1 MLGMLGWAA
10 FQPVFYSSSPFL
22 SLANNLPC
30 SLSANPLG
38 WLFVLWTLLSW
49 STSFP
54 PRSSGNC
61 WFHYLSSHSYLLN
74 GSFIKGK
81 SRVWF
86 HALCHRPLPTP
97 GSGCGFVLNEFVKWN
112 QIRFSLPPL
121 PPTEVPSLF
130 LLSCRMGPR
139 LLCDS
144 LPLPSTVLWFLL
156 RGPTGHGSGNPTFM
170 HWTQKHTPWAGTIV
184 CIS

>member
-61 WFHYLSSHSYLLN
+61 WFHYLSSPSYLLN

-97 GSGCGFVLNEFVKWN
+97 GSGCGFVLNELVKWN
-112 QIRFSLPPL
+112 QIRFSPFFSPPQKCPLCSSSHVAWDPGCSVTRSPCLPQ
-121 PPTEVPSLF
+121 
-130 LLSCRMGPR
+130 SCDSSSVGPR
-139 LLCDS
+139 VMGQAILHSCIG
-144 LPLPSTVLWFLL
+144 L
-156 RGPTGHGSGNPTFM
+156 RNTLHERE
-170 HWTQKHTPWAGTIV
+170 Q
-184 CIS
+184 